1 MTLNTGDVLLNQ
13 GAESREMFVLL
24 SGAMRAEVARQTGD
38 PLVVAR
44 FMPGAPIGE
53 IAFYGSTARI
63 ATVLA
68 EEPSVLVKIDADSLV
83 RSGDDHDPATVV
95 HHYLAVNLARR
106 LMNMTRLMR
115 DADF

>member
-1 MTLNTGDVLLNQ
+1 MSFNEPITEETL
-13 GAESREMFVLL
+13 
-24 SGAMRAEVARQTGD
+24 D
-38 PLVVAR
+38 PQDWR
-44 FMPGAPIGE
+44 K
-53 IAFYGSTARI
+53 TA
-63 ATVLA
+63 ALA
-68 EEPSVLVKIDADSLV
+68 HRMIDAESLV